1 MGIAAIH
8 NARTLEYSMAF
19 AGKTAFNPL
28 SVCRNIYKNVNE
40 NKQNNAPGKH
50 CIHCRNAYSLP
61 KKYSLQSTLPFI
73 PFMISSGKP
82 ASAISSKTPRKA

>member
-50 CIHCRNAYSLP
+50 CIHCRNA
-61 KKYSLQSTLPFI
+61 
-73 PFMISSGKP
+73 
-82 ASAISSKTPRKA
+82 